1 MVLCL
6 HGLQIS
12 PQKTTVRHEIAQYIF
27 CFFRF
32 LCFCFC
38 FGEAVKISDI
48 SFKSCIALFLSLF
61 LVSFSNTST
70 FVLCFLFLNIMVL
83 CITEVILMFKMQIWC
98 SKTDICQRDYLIFTL
113 FCKLRFIPVGQINKF
128 AIFVYPYSVAACSA
142 VKPSY
147 IKKHKAVKQLQV
159 L

>member
-1 MVLCL
+1 MVLCF
-6 HGLQIS
+6 HALQIS
-12 PQKTTVRHEIAQYIF
+12 PQKNNCSPRNSTIF
-27 CFFRF
+27 CFIRFF
-32 LCFCFC
+32 LCFCFR

-98 SKTDICQRDYLIFTL
+98 SETDVCQRDYLIFTL

-128 AIFVYPYSVAACSA
+128 AIFVYPYCVAACSA

-147 IKKHKAVKQLQV
+147 IKKLKAVKQLQV